1 MCAEVK
7 KQKLVT
13 KDAEE
18 TRKIAHLRVHL
29 NRVVGCVRR
38 KYTMLSA
45 AVPVNMI
52 ACEDEDMMFLDK
64 VVTVCCALT
73 NMCPSVMKL

>member
-1 MCAEVK
+1 MVLADRGFDIRENVGLMCAEVK

-29 NRVVGCVRR
+29 NRVV
-38 KYTMLSA
+38 
-45 AVPVNMI
+45 
-52 ACEDEDMMFLDK
+52 D
-64 VVTVCCALT
+64 VCAESTPC
-73 NMCPSVMKL
+73 